1 MNYILHLV
9 STKQY
14 MIYDLIYSTRKMIRD
29 AAKHK
34 RIRCA
39 KLVRRRINTERD
51 NMQQLIK

>member
-29 AAKHK
+29 AAK
-34 RIRCA
+34 
-39 KLVRRRINTERD
+39 
-51 NMQQLIK
+51 QQLIK